1 MTNLRKPGSE
11 YRVGVGASSV
21 LMVLVVLA
29 LAALSLLSLGSARSN
44 AALSDRNRTM
54 TLGYYQAAAQAQQTL
69 AAMDELAME
78 NASVVTDFNGWNAL
92 FARNGLGNVTL
103 GEDGA
108 FSFAL
113 DAGAQRSLA
122 VEGTFSPSSAPR
134 LTLTRHELVNHSTE
148 TESPLNLL
156 EP

>member
-1 MTNLRKPGSE
+1 MTNLRKTGSE

-69 AAMDELAME
+69 AAMDELAQE
-78 NASVVTDFNGWNAL
+78 NASVVTDASGWNAL
-92 FARNGLGNVTL
+92 FARNGLGNITV
-103 GEDGA
+103 GEDGI

-113 DAGAQRSLA
+113 DAGAQRSLV
-122 VEGTFSPSSAPR
+122 VEGNFTPALFPR
-134 LTLTRHELVNHSTE
+134 LTLTRHELVSHSTE
-148 TESPLNLL
+148 TDNTLNLL

>member
-1 MTNLRKPGSE
+1 MTNLRKSGSE

-44 AALSDRNRTM
+44 ASLSDRNRTM
-54 TLGYYQAAAQAQQTL
+54 TLGYYQAAAQTQQTL
-69 AAMDELAME
+69 AAMDELAQE
-78 NASVVTDFNGWNAL
+78 NASVVTDTSGWNAL
-92 FARNGLGNVTL
+92 FARNGLGNITI
-103 GEDGA
+103 GEDGN

-113 DAGAQRSLA
+113 DAGAQRSLV
-122 VEGTFSPSSAPR
+122 VEGTFSPSLSPR
-134 LTLTRHELVNHSTE
+134 LKLTRHELVSQSIEMENT
-148 TESPLNLL
+148 LNLL

>member
-1 MTNLRKPGSE
+1 MTNLRKTGSE
-11 YRVGVGASSV
+11 YRVGIGASSV

-69 AAMDELAME
+69 AALDELTQK
-78 NASVVTDFNGWNAL
+78 NAASLTDSIGWNAL
-92 FARNGLGNVTL
+92 FARNGLGNVTVD
-103 GEDGA
+103 EDGS
-108 FSFAL
+108 FSFSL
-113 DAGAQRSLA
+113 DAGAQRSL
-122 VEGTFSPSSAPR
+122 VIEGNFMPSLSPR
-134 LTLTRHELVNHSTE
+134 LTLTRHELVSTS
-148 TESPLNLL
+148 TQTDTTLNLL